1 MPAEPVQS
9 MMKKQV
15 RPAVLVFVLL
25 TVLVGILYP
34 LVITGIAQ
42 LAFPAQANGN
52 LIVHDGK
59 IAGSALIGQPFTSP
73 KYFWGRPSATSLVPY
88 NAMGS
93 SGSNLGPTN
102 SALVDAVKA
111 RAGALR
117 AADPTNTQQIPIDL
131 VTASGSG
138 LDPDISVA
146 AAYYQVPRVARE
158 RNLSEQD
165 VLALVSQYAE
175 PRQFWI
181 FGEPHINVLRLNLA
195 LDDLSASHILPEPR
209 QQADP
214 FSSPASGR
222 QMADWAV
229 LVFFFLFNVCG

>member
-42 LAFPAQANGN
+42 LAFPVQANGN

-59 IAGSALIGQPFTSP
+59 VAGSALIGQPFTSP
-73 KYFWGRPSATSLVPY
+73 KYFWGRPSATPLVPY

-102 SALVDAVKA
+102 PALVDAVKA
-111 RAGALR
+111 RAEALH
-117 AADPTNTQQIPIDL
+117 AADPMNTQPIPVDL

-146 AAYYQVPRVARE
+146 AAYYQIPRVARE
-158 RNLSEQD
+158 RNLSEQN

-181 FGEPHINVLRLNLA
+181 FGEPRINVLMLNLS
-195 LDDLSASHILPEPR
+195 LDDLIASPG
-209 QQADP
+209 
-214 FSSPASGR
+214 SPAAGPQPDNLPPQSSDR
-222 QMADWAV
+222 RLAEWAV
-229 LVFFFLFNVCG
+229 LVL

>member
-1 MPAEPVQS
+1 

-59 IAGSALIGQPFTSP
+59 VAGSALIGQPFTSP

-102 SALVDAVKA
+102 PALVDAVKA
-111 RAGALR
+111 RAAALN
-117 AADPTNTQQIPIDL
+117 AADPMNTQPIPIDL

-138 LDPDISVA
+138 LDPDISLA

-158 RNLSEQD
+158 RNMREQD
-165 VLALVSQYAE
+165 VRALVSQYAE

-181 FGEPHINVLRLNLA
+181 FGEPHINVLMLNLA
-195 LDDLSASHILPEPR
+195 LDDVSASYIIPEPR
-209 QQADP
+209 EQADP
-214 FSSPASGR
+214 FSSPASGI
-222 QMADWAV
+222 
-229 LVFFFLFNVCG
+229 